1 MPRTKSRS
9 SHSAVPR
16 KSRSTRSNGARR
28 ANRSEEGNQIRRY
41 LDFLRAIVGGSPRN
55 GR

>member
-9 SHSAVPR
+9 SHSAVSR
-16 KSRSTRSNGARR
+16 KGRTTRSNGTRR
-28 ANRSEEGNQIRRY
+28 ANRSDDGTQIRRY
-41 LDFLRAIVGGSPRN
+41 LDFLRAIVGTSRN

>member
-16 KSRSTRSNGARR
+16 KSRSPRSNGTRR
-28 ANRSEEGNQIRRY
+28 ANRSDDGNQIRRY
-41 LDFLRAIVGGSPRN
+41 LDFLRAVIGSSPRN

>member
-9 SHSAVPR
+9 SHSAVSR
-16 KSRSTRSNGARR
+16 KSRSTRSTGTRR
-28 ANRSEEGNQIRRY
+28 ANRSDDGNQIRRY
-41 LDFLRAIVGGSPRN
+41 IEFLRAIVGGSPRN

>member
-9 SHSAVPR
+9 THAATSSR
-16 KSRSTRSNGARR
+16 KSRSGRSNGTRHAGRGED
-28 ANRSEEGNQIRRY
+28 AMKIRRY
-41 LDFLRAIVGGSPRN
+41 IEFLRAIVGSSRN

>member
-16 KSRSTRSNGARR
+16 KSRSTRSSGARR
-28 ANRSEEGNQIRRY
+28 ANRSDDGTQIRRY
-41 LDFLRAIVGGSPRN
+41 LDFLRAVVGTSRN

>member
-9 SHSAVPR
+9 SHAASASR
-16 KSRSTRSNGARR
+16 KGRSGRSNGSRTAVRGED
-28 ANRSEEGNQIRRY
+28 AAKIRRY
-41 LDFLRAIVGGSPRN
+41 LEFLRAIVGSSRN

>member
-16 KSRSTRSNGARR
+16 KSRSTRSNGTRR
-28 ANRSEEGNQIRRY
+28 ANRSEDGNQIRRY
-41 LDFLRAIVGGSPRN
+41 IEFLRAIIGGSPRN